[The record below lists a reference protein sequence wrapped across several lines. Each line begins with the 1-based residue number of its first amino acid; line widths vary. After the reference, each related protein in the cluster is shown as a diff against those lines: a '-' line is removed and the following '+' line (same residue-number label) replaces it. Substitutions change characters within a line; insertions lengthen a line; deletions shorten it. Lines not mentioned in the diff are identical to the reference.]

1 MTTFAPIFVPAALRE
16 ATSDAAWLQAMLDA
30 ERALALA
37 ESRLG
42 LIPADAADSIAA
54 SCRAELFDIAELAET
69 GRGAGNPVEPL
80 VRALR
85 ERVGGVAAA
94 ASTLAEEHARTPM
107 AARTLLQQAVPT
119 TFGYKAAAWLLAVL
133 DARAAL
139 ATIRHDRL
147 AAQLGGAAGTLAAFG
162 DDGLELAE
170 AFANELQL
178 PCPVAPW
185 HSDRSRIAE
194 LGAAL
199 ELAAGA
205 VSKIALDVVL
215 LAQTEVGE
223 AWEGDGG
230 VSSTMPQKRN
240 PIRSAVT
247 IACARGVDAAASLL
261 RGGMA
266 HVHETAGVRFPTS
279 CARTSE
285 CPSRRPSSRPPSI
298 RRAISGPLLSSS
310 SRSSSAIEHPSPG
323 RRRPREA
330 PSPSRW
336 TAERSGARP
345 LELARHD
352 ARALGCERSRAGRAL
367 SRRPLRPPRTR
378 SLAASGGAVRGRAAR
393 TRRHR
398 ASRRARDRTRVLL
411 RHLGR
416 RCDRPL
422 ARSECGRPARS
433 PRRRLHCP
441 ALRRSRRLARARAH
455 GSRARTACDLP
466 DGGRSLV
473 HAGPAPPRS
482 RPGRP
487 VPADARSHAARG
499 IRDVLRGDR
508 ALGLP

>member
-1 MTTFAPIFVPAALRE
+1 MTTFAPIFVPAALRD
-16 ATSDAAWLQAMLDA
+16 ATSDVAWLHAMLEA

-85 ERVGGVAAA
+85 ERVGGEAADLVHWGATSQDILDTAAMLVSRRTVDLILDELDGVAAA

-223 AWEGDGG
+223 AWEGDSG

-266 HVHETAGVRFPTS
+266 HEHERAAGGWHAEWSALSDALALTGGAAAS
-279 CARTSE
+279 ARE
-285 CPSRRPSSRPPSI
+285 
-298 RRAISGPLLSSS
+298 LLDGLELDTE
-310 SRSSSAIEHPSPG
+310 RM
-323 RRRPREA
+323 RENLDV
-330 PSPSRW
+330 SHGLVM
-336 TAERSGARP
+336 AER
-345 LELARHD
+345 LTFLLA
-352 ARALGCERSRAGRAL
+352 ER
-367 SRRPLRPPRTR
+367 
-378 SLAASGGAVRGRAAR
+378 
-393 TRRHR
+393 
-398 ASRRARDRTRVLL
+398 
-411 RHLGR
+411 LGR
-416 RCDRPL
+416 REAQQLVAD
-422 ARSECGRPARS
+422 AA
-433 PRRRLHCP
+433 
-441 ALRRSRRLARARAH
+441 ARAR
-455 GSRARTACDLP
+455 
-466 DGGRSLV
+466 DGGRSFPDELRADERVSLSPSELEAALDPAGYLGSAPELV
-473 HAGPAPPRS
+473 ESILERYRASIAGAE
-482 RPGRP
+482 
-487 VPADARSHAARG
+487 AAS
-499 IRDVLRGDR
+499 
-508 ALGLP
+508 